1 MVKTSV
7 GFPLPWDVDVK
18 ERDRFH
24 LILAF
29 SILLLLIV
37 GVVISL
43 VQLPEKTRQELE
55 ELPPQLAR
63 VVIEKREMPKPE
75 IKKPEPK
82 PEPEKKEE
90 KKEEP
95 KPKPE
100 PKPEPKPQP
109 KPEPKPEKKVTP
121 KAEQP
126 KQQTVDQAR
135 EKAQSSGLLALSDQ
149 LSDMRA
155 LADTTDASDQPLYT
169 ATPISKKA
177 SDKLVNNVSTSGS
190 GGVDANKL
198 DKSTQQV
205 ALASRKVTEVQEKA
219 QPGGGG
225 STNKSS
231 GSGSSNQR
239 SATRTLEEIRKVF
252 DGAKGALASIHQ
264 RARRQ
269 DPTLKGTLVPELMV
283 EANGSVSQC
292 KIVES
297 NLNNPD
303 FEKKICARL
312 RLLNF
317 GAKSNASKQAIRYPI
332 DLL

>member
-1 MVKTSV
+1 MVKARAGS
-7 GFPLPWDVDVK
+7 PLPWNVDAR
-18 ERDRFH
+18 ERDRFF

-29 SILLLLIV
+29 AMLVMLV
-37 GVVISL
+37 AGVIIPL
-43 VQLPEKTRQELE
+43 VDLPEKSREELE
-55 ELPPQLAR
+55 ALPPQLAR
-63 VVIEKREMPKPE
+63 VVIEKRELPKPE

-82 PEPEKKEE
+82 PEKKEE

-109 KPEPKPEKKVTP
+109 KPEPKPERKVTP

-155 LADTTDASDQPLYT
+155 LADTADASDQPLYT

-225 STNKSS
+225 STSKKTS
-231 GSGSSNQR
+231 GSGSGNQR

-252 DGAKGALASIHQ
+252 DSAKGALASIHQ

>member
-1 MVKTSV
+1 MVKARAGS
-7 GFPLPWDVDVK
+7 PLPWNVDAR
-18 ERDRFH
+18 ERDRFF

-29 SILLLLIV
+29 AMLVMLV
-37 GVVISL
+37 AGVIIPL
-43 VQLPEKTRQELE
+43 VDLPEKSREELE
-55 ELPPQLAR
+55 ALPPQLAR
-63 VVIEKREMPKPE
+63 VVIEKRELPKPE

-82 PEPEKKEE
+82 PEKKEQ

-100 PKPEPKPQP
+100 PKPEPKPQS

-155 LADTTDASDQPLYT
+155 LADTADASDQPLYT

-198 DKSTQQV
+198 DKSTEQV

-219 QPGGGG
+219 QPGGG
-225 STNKSS
+225 STSKKTS
-231 GSGSSNQR
+231 GSGSGNQR

-252 DGAKGALASIHQ
+252 DSAKGALASIHQ